1 MSGFGGTIK
10 LQGEQAYRQALKAI
24 AADLKNVAAE
34 QKLTASTYDKAD
46 TSLTALSKRSDDLKA
61 KLSAQQAKWETL
73 SRAIKDYQSQ
83 QDKNKATIQSVEAQL
98 SKEKAKLEEVAKTY
112 GTTSKEYQAQAKVVD
127 ELEQQLKE
135 LNAQYDKNQTTLK
148 TTQAALTSTEADMKK
163 TGSEMAKLGE
173 QAQKASDGTNELGD
187 SAKNA
192 GKKAQDAANE
202 GFTVM
207 KGVLADLA
215 STVIQ
220 KAVEGFKRLATVAI
234 DTGKQSLASYAQYE
248 QLVGGVETLFKD
260 SAKTVQDY
268 AAQAY
273 KTAGMSANAYME
285 TVTGFSASLLQGLGG
300 DTAKAAQIAD
310 MAIRDMSDNANKM
323 GTSMESIQYAYQGFA
338 KQNFTML
345 DNLKLGYGGTQ
356 AEMARLINETG
367 VMGKAFKATAENVK
381 SVPFDKM
388 IEAIHKVQ
396 ENMGIT
402 GTTAKE
408 ASSTIEGSVNSM
420 KASWSNLLTAVA
432 DDNADMSKA
441 VNQFVDSAVT
451 AGKNVVPRIKTIID
465 GIKTMVGS
473 LITEVFPKLKKEIP
487 ELKPIIEPFEW
498 IINNSKLIINA
509 IKSVI
514 AAFVVTKIVN
524 FAAGV
529 VSTAKSMLDAVKA
542 AEGFT
547 GALKGISAAVS
558 MNPFAL
564 IAGAI
569 AGVGVALGSWIG
581 SMNDAE
587 DAVDSYN
594 KHLEEQTEAINANK
608 DSWNELKQ
616 AQKDSLSADMTQL
629 VNVQNLKDEMLNLVD
644 ANGKVKEGYEGRVGF
659 ILGQLNQALGTEYK
673 MTDGVIQKYGE
684 LTSSIDSLI
693 EKKKAEAILN
703 AQQALYQ
710 EAITK
715 QADAYARL
723 NQIKA
728 EGEATAARYNELEQI
743 HNQLL
748 DAGVN
753 YADTHMIKLR
763 EQMDTLKE
771 QTETSATQYQEQL
784 GLLDEYAYNIG
795 TYEQN
800 MALAHEGRYNEM
812 TTATWNYV
820 KDTQKAGDAE
830 KAQLEKNAKTLE
842 TQLKHQEKMY
852 KDTGND
858 IYKTQAENTRKQ
870 LEENNK
876 KLKAYNDTT
885 QQQLKLNGNTWL
897 DNAMEVISGLSGQ
910 TVEFKDAGDEQVQM
924 YIDGVASGEKV
935 SKQTAEK
942 IAKETVKKFDRE
954 AEAKGLGKNVITGFT
969 NGTGTVSLWNTAKNT
984 ASSFAGSILNTLK
997 SKLGIHS
1004 PSKETAEM
1012 GRFLL
1017 QGFNIGIEDEESDV
1031 LKQVQDFGGAV
1042 IDAMNDGLS
1051 AAVDTSAIQ
1060 QLQNAI
1066 PEDLSTSFRASA
1078 ANASIEAAQV
1088 EQQSMVSAFKQALS
1102 EMKIEMDD
1110 QEMGSFI
1117 DKTVNRLVYN

>member
-112 GTTSKEYQAQAKVVD
+112 GTTSKEYQQQAKVVD

-220 KAVEGFKRLATVAI
+220 KAVEGFKKLATVAI

-432 DDNADMSKA
+432 DNNADMGKA
-441 VNQFVDSAVT
+441 VNEFVDSAVT
-451 AGKNVVPRIKTIID
+451 AGKNVVPRIRQIID

-569 AGVGVALGSWIG
+569 AGVGVAVGGMIS
-581 SMNDAE
+581 
-587 DAVDSYN
+587 
-594 KHLEEQTEAINANK
+594 AINEGADELSEYGKRMEELTESVNENK

-616 AQKDSLSADMTQL
+616 TQQESLNADMSQL
-629 VNVQNLKDEMLNLVD
+629 ANIATLKDELLELVD
-644 ANGKVKEGYEGRVGF
+644 ANGKVKEGYEGRASF
-659 ILGQLNQALGTEYK
+659 ILGQLNSALGTEYQ
-673 MTDGVIQKYGE
+673 MTDGIIQKYGE
-684 LTSSIDSLI
+684 LKNNIDQII
-693 EKKKAEAILN
+693 EAKKAEAILN

-715 QADAYARL
+715 QQEGYARL
-723 NQIKA
+723 A
-728 EGEATAARYNELEQI
+728 ELETDLANRKTQRENLEALYAVAQKARNEEAMRDI
-743 HNQLL
+743 RLQMEAFDEETAN
-748 DAGVN
+748 VESN
-753 YADTHMIKLR
+753 YA
-763 EQMDTLKE
+763 Q
-771 QTETSATQYQEQL
+771 QL
-784 GLLDEYAYNIG
+784 DLLDEYAYNIG

-812 TTATWNYV
+812 TTATWEYV

-830 KAQLEKNAKTLE
+830 KAQLEKNSETLQ

-852 KDTGND
+852 KDTGNE
-858 IYKTQAENTRKQ
+858 IYKTQAENTKKQ
-870 LEENNK
+870 IAENEK
-876 KLKAYNDTT
+876 KLKDYNSATE
-885 QQQLKLNGNTWL
+885 QGLKLNGKTWL
-897 DNAMEVISGLSGQ
+897 DNATEVLSELTGQ
-910 TVEFKDAGDEQVQM
+910 KIEFKDAGNGQVEM
-924 YIDGVASGEKV
+924 YADGVKQGEKV
-935 SKQTAEK
+935 SKEKAHEVAENTLKELDKQT
-942 IAKETVKKFDRE
+942 
-954 AEAKGLGKNVITGFT
+954 EAKGMGNNLISGFA
-969 NGTGTVSLWNTAKNT
+969 NGTGNQSLWATAKST
-984 ASSFAGSILNTLK
+984 VRSFASSVLSSMKAALK
-997 SKLGIHS
+997 EHS
-1004 PSKETAEM
+1004 PSKATEEM
-1012 GRFLL
+1012 GEFLL
-1017 QGFNIGIEDEESDV
+1017 KGLGLGIKEEERAT
-1031 LKQVQDFGGAV
+1031 LQQAANFGGAV

>member
-220 KAVEGFKRLATVAI
+220 KAVEGFKKLATVAI

-300 DTAKAAQIAD
+300 DTEKAAQIAD

-420 KASWSNLLTAVA
+420 KASWQNLLTAVA
-432 DDNADMSKA
+432 DNNADMGKA
-441 VNQFVDSAVT
+441 VNEFVDSAVT
-451 AGKNVVPRIKTIID
+451 AGKNVVPRIRQIID

-569 AGVGVALGSWIG
+569 AGVGVAIG
-581 SMNDAE
+581 GLISSINEGEDELNEYGKHME
-587 DAVDSYN
+587 ELTDAVN
-594 KHLEEQTEAINANK
+594 ENR
-608 DSWNELKQ
+608 DSWTQLKD
-616 AQKDSLSADMTQL
+616 AQKQSLSADMSQL
-629 VNVQNLKDEMLNLVD
+629 ANVQTLKDELLGLVD
-644 ANGKVKEGYEGRVGF
+644 ANGKVKEGYESRAGF
-659 ILGQLNQALGTEYK
+659 ILGQLNSALGTEYK

-684 LTSSIDSLI
+684 LKKNIDQII
-693 EKKKAEAILN
+693 EAKKAEAILN

-715 QADAYARL
+715 QQEGYARL
-723 NQIKA
+723 A
-728 EGEATAARYNELEQI
+728 ELETDLTNRKQTRAKMEQMI
-743 HNQLL
+743 DLLQETGHVNEANRIRYKMGLL
-748 DAGVN
+748 D
-753 YADTHMIKLR
+753 
-763 EQMDTLKE
+763 E
-771 QTETSATQYQEQL
+771 ETAKVEAAYNEQL
-784 GLLDEYAYNIG
+784 GLMDEYAYNIG
-795 TYEQN
+795 TYETN
-800 MALAHEGRYNEM
+800 MALAHEGKYNEM
-812 TTATWNYV
+812 TTATWDYV
-820 KDTQKAGDAE
+820 KSTKDAGDAE
-830 KAQLEKNAKTLE
+830 KAQLEKNVKTLQ
-842 TQLKHQEKMY
+842 TQLAHQEKLY
-852 KDTGND
+852 QQTGNQ
-858 IYKTQAENTRKQ
+858 IYKTQAENTKKQ
-870 LEENNK
+870 ITENEN
-876 KLKAYNDTT
+876 KLKAYNASTE
-885 QQQLKLNGNTWL
+885 QGLKLNSDNWL
-897 DNAMEVISGLSGQ
+897 DNAAQVISELTGKE
-910 TVEFKDAGDEQVQM
+910 VEFKDLGNEQVEV
-924 YIDGVASGEKV
+924 YADGVKQGETV
-935 SKQTAEK
+935 SKQKAQQV
-942 IAKETVKKFDRE
+942 AKATIKELDKQTE
-954 AEAKGLGKNVITGFT
+954 AAGMGKNVISGFA
-969 NGTGTVSLWNTAKNT
+969 NGTGNQSLWATAKAT
-984 ASSFAGSILNTLK
+984 VRSFASSVLSSMKAALK
-997 SKLGIHS
+997 EHS
-1004 PSKETAEM
+1004 PSKATEEM
-1012 GRFLL
+1012 GEFLL
-1017 QGFNIGIEDEESDV
+1017 KGLGLGIKEEERAT
-1031 LKQVQDFGGAV
+1031 LQQAANFGGAV

-1066 PEDLSTSFRASA
+1066 PEDLSSSFRASA